1 MDPGDSQRPAL
12 QGTDRPHH
20 RPRQYHRD
28 RHRVLPLSPYHG
40 EAQGQN
46 HGYEDLIPRRRAAGE
61 SNDLCNG
68 SLKLWRAIKERRGW
82 AKSEYQ
88 SGPSC
93 IVKIKGPPRVTSW
106 ARSSIRSS
114 PVRYTLL
121 SKGESTPPWGT
132 PFVPVTLTS
141 SCN

>member
-93 IVKIKGPPRVTSW
+93 IVKITPSASEIDDKASAALSRLYSQNAG
-106 ARSSIRSS
+106 ARA
-114 PVRYTLL
+114 L
-121 SKGESTPPWGT
+121 
-132 PFVPVTLTS
+132 
-141 SCN
+141 